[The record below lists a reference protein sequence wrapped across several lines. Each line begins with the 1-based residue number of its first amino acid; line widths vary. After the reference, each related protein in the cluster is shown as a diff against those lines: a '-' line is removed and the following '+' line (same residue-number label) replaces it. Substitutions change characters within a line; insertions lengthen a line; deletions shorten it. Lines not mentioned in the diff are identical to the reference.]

1 MSNIYFVIIIGAVFV
16 NNFVLSQFLGICPF
30 LGVSKKT
37 NTALGM
43 GFAVIFVMSIASVFT
58 FIVNEYVLVKLGLEY
73 MKTIAFILIIAA
85 LVQSVE
91 IVIKK
96 FSPSLYSALGVY
108 LPLITT
114 NCAVLGVALLNVERF
129 SGHGQNALGA
139 FESVFQAFL
148 NGAFAGVGF
157 TLAILLLAGVRER
170 IVEKNIPEPFRGF
183 PITLIAAAL
192 LSMAFCAFSGMFGIV

>member
-1 MSNIYFVIIIGAVFV
+1 MSIYFVIIIGSVFV

-58 FIVNEYVLVKLGLEY
+58 YLVNEYVLVKLGLEY
-73 MKTIAFILIIAA
+73 MQTIAFILIIAA

-96 FSPSLYSALGVY
+96 FSPSLYAALGVY

-114 NCAVLGVALLNVERF
+114 NCAVLGVALLNIEKAYNLLQSF
-129 SGHGQNALGA
+129 M
-139 FESVFQAFL
+139 
-148 NGAFAGVGF
+148 NGVFAGVGF
-157 TLAILLLAGVRER
+157 TLAIVLLAGVRER
-170 IVEKNIPEPFRGF
+170 IVPKNVPESFRGF

-192 LSMAFCAFSGMFGIV
+192 LSMAFSAFSGMFGIV

>member
-1 MSNIYFVIIIGAVFV
+1 MNLYFVIIIGSVFV

-58 FIVNEYVLVKLGLEY
+58 YLVNEFVLVKLDLEY
-73 MKTIAFILIIAA
+73 MQTIAFILIIAA

-114 NCAVLGVALLNVERF
+114 NCAVLGVALLNIEKAYNLLQ
-129 SGHGQNALGA
+129 S
-139 FESVFQAFL
+139 FL
-148 NGAFAGVGF
+148 NGVFAGVGF
-157 TLAILLLAGVRER
+157 TLAIVLLAGVRER
-170 IVEKNIPEPFRGF
+170 IVPKNVPESFRGF
-183 PITLIAAAL
+183 PITLIAAAI
-192 LSMAFCAFSGMFGIV
+192 LSMAFSAFSGMFGIV